1 MKVVQVL
8 PTLEGGGVEKGT
20 LEIAQ
25 ALVQAGHQ
33 SIVISAGGRMV
44 KELAQQ
50 GSEHIEWDLGKKS
63 LLTFS
68 HIWAVRKW
76 LKQQRPDILHLR
88 SRMPAWIMWLAW
100 RGLPKNDRPHL
111 VTTVHGMYSVSKYSE
126 IMCKGERVIAV
137 SETVKNYIRNNYPAT
152 DMSRVELIFRGVD
165 PAEFPYGYQTSDEWL
180 KQWQHDYPQLSGKKI
195 LTLPGRLTRLK
206 GHNDFI
212 DLISKLKQAGK
223 PIHGLIVGGED
234 PKRQQYAMELR
245 NRIHTE
251 GLDDTITFTGNRS
264 DIREIY
270 AISDVVLSLSTKPE
284 SFGRTV
290 LEALSLGVPVIG
302 YDHGGV
308 GEILSHLYPDGRI
321 KIDDDITEITTK
333 VSNLL
338 NGLLQIKTSHSF
350 TLKAMCDKTLNL
362 YTQLFDGTARV
373 SNDINSVRSTDSEKN
388 L

>member
-44 KELAQQ
+44 KELAQK
-50 GSEHIEWDLGKKS
+50 GSQHIEWDLGKKS
-63 LLTFS
+63 PLTFS

-165 PAEFPYGYQTSDEWL
+165 PAEFPYGYQASDEWL

-234 PKRQQYAMELR
+234 PKRQQYAAELKQ
-245 NRIHTE
+245 RIIEE
-251 GLDDTITFTGNRS
+251 GLSDTITLTGNRS
-264 DIREIY
+264 DIREIF
-270 AISDVVLSLSTKPE
+270 AISTLVLSLSTKPE

-290 LEALSLGVPVIG
+290 LEALKIGVPVVG

-308 GEILSHLYPDGRI
+308 GEILQAIFPQGKTGLGDGSQLFASV
-321 KIDDDITEITTK
+321 T
-333 VSNLL
+333 SLL
-338 NGLLQIKTSHSF
+338 SKPVTVIKTDLF
-350 TLKAMCDKTLNL
+350 LKKDMLANTLNVYEDL
-362 YTQLFDGTARV
+362 L
-373 SNDINSVRSTDSEKN
+373 K
-388 L
+388 

>member
-8 PTLEGGGVEKGT
+8 PSLDGGGVEKGT

-25 ALVQAGHQ
+25 ALVQAGHE

-44 KELAQQ
+44 EQLTQQ
-50 GSEHIEWDLGKKS
+50 GSQHIAWDLGNKS
-63 LLTFS
+63 PLTFR
-68 HIWAVRKW
+68 HTWAVRKW

-88 SRMPAWIMWLAW
+88 SRMPAWVMWLAW

-111 VTTVHGMYSVSKYSE
+111 VTTVHGLYSVSKYSE

-137 SETVKNYIRNNYPAT
+137 SETVQNYIRDNYPTT

-165 PAEFPYGYQTSDEWL
+165 PAEFPYGYQPSDEWL
-180 KQWQHDYPQLSGKKI
+180 KQWQDDFPQLSGKKI

-212 DLISKLKQAGK
+212 DLLSKLKQAGE
-223 PIHGLIVGGED
+223 PVHGLIVGGED
-234 PKRQQYAMELR
+234 PKRQHYAAELR
-245 NRIHTE
+245 KRIHTE

-321 KIDDDITEITTK
+321 TIDSDITEITTK
-333 VSNLL
+333 VSSLINCSLP
-338 NGLLQIKTSHSF
+338 IKTSQPF
-350 TLKAMCDKTLNL
+350 TLTAMCDKTLNL
-362 YTQLFDGTARV
+362 YTQLAEGT
-373 SNDINSVRSTDSEKN
+373 T
-388 L
+388 